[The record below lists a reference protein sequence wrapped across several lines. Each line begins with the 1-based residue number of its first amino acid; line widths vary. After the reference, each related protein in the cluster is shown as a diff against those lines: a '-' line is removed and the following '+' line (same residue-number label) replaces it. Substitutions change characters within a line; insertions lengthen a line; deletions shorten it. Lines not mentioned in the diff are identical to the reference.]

1 MIRSRSLLTRP
12 RVVAQPLRAT
22 AQRLAR
28 LWWLVGLT
36 ILAAGAVA
44 ALTDALQPRTYQAST
59 LLALRPAPRLPL
71 GTDRV
76 RLIENLDQTYL
87 PNTIVR
93 ALFSP
98 DSLDVLA
105 AQAGLSPAAA
115 ADYTFTREVDPANN
129 TIRLT
134 CSGPDATRAAAYL
147 TQVADGAALI
157 TQRLYRL
164 ISVQVLEPPT
174 TPAPVSRPDP
184 ARDVPL
190 AMGLGL
196 VLGLLLAVLLD
207 YLAE

>member
-1 MIRSRSLLTRP
+1 MIRSRSILTRP
-12 RVVAQPLRAT
+12 RLPASPLRAYV
-22 AQRLAR
+22 QRLGR

-44 ALTDALQPRTYQAST
+44 ALTDALQPRTYAATT
-59 LLALRPAPRLPL
+59 LLALRPAPGLPV

-115 ADYTFTREVDPANN
+115 ADYTLTREIDPANN

-147 TQVADGAALI
+147 TQVAGGAAVV
-157 TQRLYRL
+157 TQRMYRL
-164 ISVQVLEPPT
+164 ISVEILEPPV
-174 TPAPVSRPDP
+174 TPAPISRPDP
-184 ARDVPL
+184 AHDVPL

-196 VLGLLLAVLLD
+196 VLGLLLAALLD

>member
-1 MIRSRSLLTRP
+1 MIRSRSSLTRP
-12 RVVAQPLRAT
+12 RLPANPLRAY
-22 AQRLAR
+22 AQRLGR

-36 ILAAGAVA
+36 MLAAGAVA
-44 ALTDALQPRTYQAST
+44 ALTDAVQPPTSQAGAV
-59 LLALRPAPRLPL
+59 LVLRPAPGLPV

-76 RLIENLDQTYL
+76 RLIEHLDQAYL
-87 PNTIVR
+87 PNTILK

-115 ADYTFTREVDPANN
+115 ADYTFTNTIDPANN
-129 TIRLT
+129 TIHLT

-147 TQVADGAALI
+147 NAVADGATVV
-157 TQRLYRL
+157 TQRIYRL
-164 ISVQVLEPPT
+164 ISVQVLDRPT
-174 TPAPVSRPDP
+174 TPAPVIRPDP
-184 ARDVPL
+184 AHDVPL